1 MRKKLRDEQKGIL
14 FIAIIAVIIISVS
27 LFFALTLKSNSV
39 EDELEKNQLIR
50 ILFVVDMESDDY
62 NGNNEFLFSSV
73 LIYDSTS
80 HKAAV
85 INLPDYTGAIYQ
97 SLGRVDKLAEVYNE
111 LGMATYKAEIEKMLG
126 ITLNYTSQIRLDDFI
141 KLCDMMGGMRVFI
154 PSPIDC
160 VSENGER
167 WLLPSGA
174 VNLDGDKIATYLQY
188 RDSEE
193 TEDNIQDRY
202 QNVMVAL
209 LTGFHDKKFVIFNKK
224 NFKKYAMCIQT
235 NLDDDEE
242 ETLYSIISGLDAE
255 SIIRQTITGSLRN
268 VDNQQ
273 LLFPLNNGEFIK
285 EAIQQTTKMLVSSDG
300 SFSARV
306 YILEIQ
312 NGTTTQGLARR
323 TSTLYQDAS
332 YNVLAAVNAD
342 RNDYAETVIIDHIG
356 NETAARNVGEL
367 IRCTNIKQPDY
378 NSESEMSSTEAQVDF
393 TIILGKDFNG
403 RYVIKGAS
411 Y

>member
-1 MRKKLRDEQKGIL
+1 MRKLRDEQKGVIFIVLIL
-14 FIAIIAVIIISVS
+14 VIIAAVS
-27 LFFALTLKSNSV
+27 LFFAFSLKTDDVHETLDKEQFVRMLFLVEN
-39 EDELEKNQLIR
+39 EDE
-50 ILFVVDMESDDY
+50 DM
-62 NGNNEFLFSSV
+62 LFSSV
-73 LIYDSTS
+73 LILNPQTK
-80 HKAAV
+80 KAAV
-85 INLPDYTGAIYQ
+85 INLPGYTGAIYK
-97 SLGRVDKLAEVYNE
+97 SLGRVDKLEAVYNE
-111 LGMATYKAEIEKMLG
+111 LGIAAYKKEVESLLDIKLPFSTV
-126 ITLNYTSQIRLDDFI
+126 IKLDDFI
-141 KLCDMMGGMRVFI
+141 HLCDMIGGMRVFI

-160 VSENGER
+160 ASEDGER

-174 VNLDGDKIATYLQY
+174 INLDGDKVATYLQY

-209 LTGFHDKKFVIFNKK
+209 LTGIHDNSFRIFNKK
-224 NFKKYAMCIQT
+224 SFRQYALCFQT
-235 NLDDDEE
+235 NLDDDDEE
-242 ETLYSIISGLDAE
+242 ILFSIVADLDTE

-268 VDNQQ
+268 VDNQI

-285 EAIQQTTKMLVSSDG
+285 EAVQQTTSMLVSSDG
-300 SFSARV
+300 TYTSRV
-306 YILEIQ
+306 YVLEIQ
-312 NGTTTQGLARR
+312 NGTTIQGLAKR

-356 NETAARNVGEL
+356 NEMVARNVGEL
-367 IRCTNIKQPDY
+367 IRCTNIKQD
-378 NSESEMSSTEAQVDF
+378 NVEDGSAESASEASVDF

-403 RYVIKGAS
+403 RYVIQGAS